1 MAYPMITRPCLV
13 KPHKPQYRGGI
24 IANPE
29 LNLGVKGCSTFGNAK
44 IQHRESEGNKFIVAH
59 SRNQPHDSISQKT
72 YLQISKL
79 YTYSAWI
86 QVSGSSAPS
95 MLKGGLT
102 VNASG
107 PAELYFESENTSV
120 EIFVD
125 SISLQPFTQKQWNSH
140 QQQSIEKVRKTNVR
154 IQAVTE
160 QGNPLENATIIIQ
173 QKAPGFPFGVAVN
186 KNILTNTAYQ
196 NWFTSKPFKVTTFE
210 DEMKWYTTEPS
221 PGQEDYSAADALV
234 QFAKQH
240 HIAVR
245 GHNVFRE
252 DPHYQ
257 AGWLNSLSGQQ
268 FSDAANKRLN
278 SIMGRYKGQV
288 IAWDVSNENLHFNFF
303 ESKMGA
309 TASAEFYNWASKA
322 DDTATLFLNDYNTI
336 EESGDKDSIP
346 AKYLQKLRDIQGFP
360 GNSNAKMAIGLE
372 SHFQTPNIPYIRS
385 SIDTLAGAN
394 VPIWITELDVVSGP
408 NQVKYCASPPI
419 ANNLILRSISE
430 REIYLCHM

>member
-1 MAYPMITRPCLV
+1 MFPVCVGA
-13 KPHKPQYRGGI
+13 
-24 IANPE
+24 
-29 LNLGVKGCSTFGNAK
+29 
-44 IQHRESEGNKFIVAH
+44 
-59 SRNQPHDSISQKT
+59 
-72 YLQISKL
+72 
-79 YTYSAWI
+79 AWI
-86 QVSGSSAPS
+86 QVSSSSAPVSAIFKTSSGFVHVGAIVAESGCWS

-240 HIAVR
+240 QIAV
-245 GHNVFRE
+245 
-252 DPHYQ
+252 
-257 AGWLNSLSGQQ
+257 
-268 FSDAANKRLN
+268 
-278 SIMGRYKGQV
+278 
-288 IAWDVSNENLHFNFF
+288 
-303 ESKMGA
+303 
-309 TASAEFYNWASKA
+309 
-322 DDTATLFLNDYNTI
+322 
-336 EESGDKDSIP
+336 
-346 AKYLQKLRDIQGFP
+346 
-360 GNSNAKMAIGLE
+360 
-372 SHFQTPNIPYIRS
+372 
-385 SIDTLAGAN
+385 
-394 VPIWITELDVVSGP
+394 
-408 NQVKYCASPPI
+408 
-419 ANNLILRSISE
+419 
-430 REIYLCHM
+430 